1 MEKTKINEK
10 EAGIGPFKKPCWQGP
25 KKDERLRF
33 ETDLL
38 VERIENRFRDD
49 EAVRPYILRSLLPL
63 PPPFTIVSQ
72 ICPCFKI
79 TVKASER
86 ERESKKAGK
95 EKGSKMEEKHSSNFH
110 PIDLHSSIEAPYF
123 SDTEGRTYPYLPTYL
138 EGINSSWNFSS
149 GWTSI
154 IEMTWHKLRLEQL
167 ELAESTFS
175 TKAIWKNVTVPIWC
189 LWSNWIY
196 RNVSKQI
203 LNESGAGV
211 NLWPILQIFYDC
223 KLRL

>member
-1 MEKTKINEK
+1 MLARSEKRWKITIRNGFTCWEDR
-10 EAGIGPFKKPCWQGP
+10 KPVQRRRG
-25 KKDERLRF
+25 
-33 ETDLL
+33 
-38 VERIENRFRDD
+38 
-49 EAVRPYILRSLLPL
+49 RPSVHTPEPSSP
-63 PPPFTIVSQ
+63 PPPFPIVSQ

-79 TVKASER
+79 TVKASERERER

-189 LWSNWIY
+189 LWSNRIY
-196 RNVSKQI
+196 RNVSKQV

-211 NLWPILQIFYDC
+211 NLWPILQIFYDR